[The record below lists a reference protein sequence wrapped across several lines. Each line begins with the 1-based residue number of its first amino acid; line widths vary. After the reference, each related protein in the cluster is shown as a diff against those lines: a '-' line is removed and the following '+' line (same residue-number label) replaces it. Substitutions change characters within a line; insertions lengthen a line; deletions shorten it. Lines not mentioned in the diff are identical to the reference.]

1 MLSND
6 KSVVRY
12 AISAA
17 VTAYDIDF
25 PFWDFSE
32 IVVTAT
38 NSATG
43 ESVILKKDID
53 YTITVSE
60 AITDPVYQD
69 GTVNMIS
76 NTYKSYDALVI
87 SRELPLTQDADYKNG
102 EPINADTLEMSFDRT
117 TAQIQQVAEEAGHA
131 LKLPITENAG
141 DYTMPEASQRRRK
154 VLGFDDD
161 GETIVMFSNPDD
173 AIEQAEDANQQS
185 QSILDQVTTLKEQT
199 DDAKEAAE
207 AAQDAAEAAESGAE
221 QALQDTIQAK
231 LDALEAIGETDTEGA
246 RGNAITSITNALN
259 AALSAIGKTDDEGA
273 RKAALDAINAAL
285 TAALAAIGQDNSS
298 GARGNAITA
307 IAAALQSALSAIGQS
322 NSTGARG
329 DAISAIEAALQTA
342 LSSIQQTAETVN
354 AEIDAKVEEAA
365 DSASAALNSQNA
377 AKASENAAKA
387 SETASKTSE
396 TNAKQSETNAK
407 NSETAAKTSE
417 DNAAESESEA
427 LASKTAAKSS
437 EDNAK
442 ISEDNAAESEG
453 NALLYKNAAE
463 SAKTAAESA
472 RDAAQEAQEAA
483 EKAAEDAAAIADID
497 IASPTAAGIT
507 KLYDEARGQNTDG
520 AVSQKAINDEL
531 SDIDDA
537 LNDRYTKNETYSRTE
552 IDNKLADAASILPIP
567 LVSAEFT
574 STGTGIQIVMNNN
587 YVGYG
592 NVTVRYKIGNDP
604 SETDTVASFPITNVQ
619 TGTYYFRA
627 FPASGSLD
635 EPSPSAILALD
646 TSKVMTPTY
655 QWDNITDS
663 ISFACQTPAADIR
676 YTTDGLEPTATSGTP
691 YTSPIALTAQTTFKV
706 KAFKGGMADSDT
718 LSVTITKVA
727 TPTFNFVKNGETGTV
742 TMSCSTVGA
751 VIKYTTDDS
760 EPTEN
765 NGTVYSGAI
774 TLNGTSTKYRIKAF
788 LSGCIDSEEIQG
800 DAMFARIFG
809 VRWPVYGKS
818 GAENPDGQRLTP
830 DTDPLGVVTETVT
843 QEPVPEITGTQSGS
857 SIFDDYGP
865 WNLVIHNREEDGTDG
880 PKKGESGFSLTDKD
894 VMVKFPEETY
904 IKLTVDADWFALYIS
919 DSEAEGFV
927 KAPWCGMDIAR
938 YETSNNNQSRS
949 GQTVTVSQSINTMR
963 TNARAKGAGWEL
975 QDLIVRSA
983 PCWLFMVEYASRDS
997 QGKIGKG
1004 ISNASAK
1011 HNTGETDAMVY
1022 HTGRVAGTDG
1032 NTAVQY
1038 RGIENPWG
1046 NVYEW
1051 CDGFNTVSGHHYVC
1065 FDRSKYASD
1074 VTEGYT
1080 EVGSGGF
1087 SNNYTADMYLDP
1099 DMPCLIGM
1107 PKPGSSGGSES
1118 TYFCDYGY
1126 LSASSTYVLYVS
1138 GNYNDGGNCGLFYFY
1153 VNRTSSSTYSYYGSR
1168 LSYAEPSAA

>member
-43 ESVILKKDID
+43 ASVVLKKDVD

-76 NTYKSYDALVI
+76 DTYKSYNALVI
-87 SRELPLTQDADYKNG
+87 SRELSLTQDTDYKNG
-102 EPINADTLEMSFDRT
+102 EPINADTLEMSLDRT
-117 TAQIQQVAEEAGHA
+117 TAQIQQVAEEAGHS
-131 LKLPITENAG
+131 LKLPATENAG
-141 DYTMPEASQRRRK
+141 EYTMPEASQRERK
-154 VLGFDDD
+154 VLGFDSD
-161 GETIVMFSNPDD
+161 GKTIVMFSNPDD
-173 AIEQAEDANQQS
+173 AIEQANNTNQQS
-185 QSILDQVTTLKEQT
+185 SQILQETRQLKEGA
-199 DDAKEAAE
+199 DDAKAAAE
-207 AAQDAAEAAESGAE
+207 NAQKAAETAQANAE
-221 QALQDTIQAK
+221 QALEDTIQAK
-231 LDALEAIGETDTEGA
+231 LDALAAIGESDAEGA
-246 RGNAITSITNALN
+246 RGNAISSIASALDS
-259 AALSAIGKTDDEGA
+259 ALDSIGRTDDEGA
-273 RKAALDAINAAL
+273 RMAALEAINLAL
-285 TAALAAIGQDNSS
+285 TNALADIGQDNSS

-307 IAAALQSALSAIGQS
+307 ITTALNNALASIGQS
-322 NSTGARG
+322 DTAGARG
-329 DAISAIEAALQTA
+329 EAITAIQNALNTA
-342 LSSIQQTAETVN
+342 LSSIQSTASSVN
-354 AEIDAKVEEAA
+354 AEIDAKVDAAA
-365 DSASAALNSQNA
+365 DSASAALASQNA

-387 SETASKTSE
+387 SETAAKTSE
-396 TNAKQSETNAK
+396 NNAKSSETNAK

-574 STGTGIQIVMNNN
+574 STGTGLQIVMNNN
-587 YVGYG
+587 YIGYG

-676 YTTDGLEPTATSGTP
+676 YTTDGLEPSATSGTP
-691 YTSPIALTAQTTFKV
+691 YTGPIALTSQTTFKV

-727 TPTFNFVKNGETGTV
+727 TPTFSFVKNGETGTV
-742 TMSCSTVGA
+742 TMGCSTASA
-751 VIKYTTDDS
+751 VIKYTTDGS
-760 EPTEN
+760 EPTEQ

-800 DAMFARIFG
+800 DAVFAQIFA
-809 VRWPVYGKS
+809 VQWNYGAS
-818 GAENPDGQRLTP
+818 PSNLTRLTP
-830 DTDPLGVVTETVT
+830 DTDPLGIVTETIST
-843 QEPVPEITGTQSGS
+843 EPVIATSSGGGS
-857 SIFDDYGP
+857 SPFDAYGP
-865 WNLVIHNREEDGTDG
+865 WNGMKRRNFVDNGSGVFIPDAWEGEE
-880 PKKGESGFSLTDKD
+880 GFTTTGKD
-894 VMVKFPEETY
+894 TMVWIPPFYVK
-904 IKLTVDADWFALYIS
+904 TVDDASSQLRTYYLANDAM
-919 DSEAEGFV
+919 EGFTLH
-927 KAPWCGMDIAR
+927 PGSGMYVGA
-938 YETSNNNQSRS
+938 YVTSNNNQSMAGKS
-949 GQTVTVSQSINTMR
+949 FQVSQSIVTMR
-963 TNARAKGAGWEL
+963 TNAKAKGAGWG
-975 QDLIVRSA
+975 LIDWAARSA
-983 PCWLFMVEYASRDS
+983 LQYLFIVEFASWNSQVLFNQTSGTQNQTGLTDS
-997 QGKIGKG
+997 LPF
-1004 ISNASAK
+1004 
-1011 HNTGETDAMVY
+1011 
-1022 HTGRVAGTDG
+1022 HTGYNGKV
-1032 NTAVQY
+1032 VY
-1038 RGIENPWG
+1038 RHVEDLWNG
-1046 NVYEW
+1046 VYEW
-1051 CDGFNTVSGHHYVC
+1051 TDGVNVIGGQVYIST
-1065 FDRSKYASD
+1065 DRENYQSD
-1074 VTEGYT
+1074 ITEGYT
-1080 EVGSGGF
+1080 LISGCAGTNYNIQKLKYDASNPWCIGLPEYTSGGDYSSYIGDDGNI
-1087 SNNYTADMYLDP
+1087 SN
-1099 DMPCLIGM
+1099 G
-1107 PKPGSSGGSES
+1107 
-1118 TYFCDYGY
+1118 
-1126 LSASSTYVLYVS
+1126 TYVLLCGGYWASSS
-1138 GNYNDGGNCGLFYFY
+1138 GRGLFYFRA
-1153 VNRTSSSTYSYYGSR
+1153 NRSSSNAYSDHGSR
-1168 LSYAEPSAA
+1168 LSYKEAV

>member
-1 MLSND
+1 MLSNNT
-6 KSVVRY
+6 SVARY

-87 SRELPLTQDADYKNG
+87 SRELPLTQDTDYKNS
-102 EPINADTLEMSFDRT
+102 EPVNADTLEMSLDRA

-141 DYTMPEASQRRRK
+141 DYTMPEASQRQRK

-592 NVTVRYKIGNDP
+592 NVTVRYKIGEDP
-604 SETDTVASFPITNVQ
+604 TKTDTIASFPITDVQ
-619 TGTYYFRA
+619 SGTYYFRA
-627 FPASGSLD
+627 FPEEGSLD
-635 EPSPSAILALD
+635 EPSPSAIVALD

-655 QWDNITDS
+655 QWDDVTDS

-676 YTTDGLEPTATSGTP
+676 YTTDGLDPSATSGTP
-691 YTSPIALTAQTTFKV
+691 YTTPISLTSQTSFKV

-788 LSGCIDSEEIQG
+788 LSGCVDSEEIQG

-809 VRWPVYGKS
+809 VRRKRADNTS
-818 GAENPDGQRLTP
+818 PDWERLTP
-830 DTDPLGVVTETVT
+830 ETDPLDAVTETVSI
-843 QEPVPEITGTQSGS
+843 EPVPEITGTQSGQ

-865 WNLVIHNREEDGTDG
+865 WQKKMRNFEDDGTPGAWHGD
-880 PKKGESGFSLTDKD
+880 SGFSLTGKD
-894 VMVKFPEETY
+894 VMVYYPDCY
-904 IKLTVDADWFALYIS
+904 IKLVVSSDGYTYRYIS
-919 DSEAEGFV
+919 DTSVEGFV
-927 KAPWCGMDIAR
+927 KAPWSGMYGAR
-938 YETSNNNQSRS
+938 YKTSNSNQSRS
-949 GQTVTVSQSINTMR
+949 GATITVNQSIVTMR
-963 TNARAKGAGWEL
+963 NNAKAKGTGWGLHDFVE
-975 QDLIVRSA
+975 RCA
-983 PCWLFMVEYASRDS
+983 NEWLFIVEYASYDC
-997 QGKIGKG
+997 QTKIGEG
-1004 ISNASAK
+1004 VSTRSVQIA
-1011 HNTGETDAMVY
+1011 TGGTDAMTF
-1022 HTGRVAGTDG
+1022 HTGRAAGTA
-1032 NTAVQY
+1032 TAVSVQY
-1038 RGIENPWG
+1038 RYSEDLWG
-1046 NVYEW
+1046 NTYDW
-1051 CDGFNTVSGHHYVC
+1051 CDGINVINGQTWVSTDWQNYQ
-1065 FDRSKYASD
+1065 SD
-1074 VTEGYT
+1074 ITEGYT
-1080 EVGSGGF
+1080 QIGTALSGSNSGYISELVEDENNTWCCGVPKAF
-1087 SNNYTADMYLDP
+1087 S
-1099 DMPCLIGM
+1099 
-1107 PKPGSSGGSES
+1107 GSDS
-1118 TYFCDYGY
+1118 TYITDYAYYYSG
-1126 LSASSTYVLYVS
+1126 AYVLCVGGYF
-1138 GNYNDGGNCGLFYFY
+1138 GDGSKCGLFYFRAHRSSS
-1153 VNRTSSSTYSYYGSR
+1153 NTSSGTGSR
-1168 LSYAEPSAA
+1168 LTYREASAA

>member
-43 ESVILKKDID
+43 ASVVLKKDVD

-76 NTYKSYDALVI
+76 DTYKSYNALVI
-87 SRELPLTQDADYKNG
+87 SRELSLTQDADYKNG

-365 DSASAALNSQNA
+365 DSASAA
-377 AKASENAAKA
+377 
-387 SETASKTSE
+387 
-396 TNAKQSETNAK
+396 
-407 NSETAAKTSE
+407 
-417 DNAAESESEA
+417 
-427 LASKTAAKSS
+427 
-437 EDNAK
+437 
-442 ISEDNAAESEG
+442 
-453 NALLYKNAAE
+453 
-463 SAKTAAESA
+463 
-472 RDAAQEAQEAA
+472 QEAQEAA

-592 NVTVRYKIGNDP
+592 NVTVRYKIGEDP
-604 SETDTVASFPITNVQ
+604 TKTDTIASFPITDVQ
-619 TGTYYFRA
+619 SGTYYFRA
-627 FPASGSLD
+627 FPEEGSLD
-635 EPSPSAILALD
+635 EPSPSAIVALD

-655 QWDNITDS
+655 QWDDVTDS

-676 YTTDGLEPTATSGTP
+676 YTTDGLDPSATSGTP
-691 YTSPIALTAQTTFKV
+691 YTTPISLTSQTSFKV

-788 LSGCIDSEEIQG
+788 LSGCVDSEEIQG

-809 VRWPVYGKS
+809 VRRKRADNTS
-818 GAENPDGQRLTP
+818 PDWERLTP
-830 DTDPLGVVTETVT
+830 ETDPLDAVTETVSI
-843 QEPVPEITGTQSGS
+843 EPVPEITGTQSGQ

-865 WNLVIHNREEDGTDG
+865 WQKKMRNFEDDGTPGAWHGD
-880 PKKGESGFSLTDKD
+880 SGFSLTGKD
-894 VMVKFPEETY
+894 VMVYYPDCY
-904 IKLTVDADWFALYIS
+904 IKLVVSSDGYTYRYIS
-919 DSEAEGFV
+919 DTSVEGFV
-927 KAPWCGMDIAR
+927 KAPWSGMYGAR
-938 YETSNNNQSRS
+938 YKTSNSNQSRS
-949 GQTVTVSQSINTMR
+949 GATITVNQSIVTMR
-963 TNARAKGAGWEL
+963 NNAKAKGTGWGLHDFVE
-975 QDLIVRSA
+975 RCA
-983 PCWLFMVEYASRDS
+983 NEWLFIVEYASYDC
-997 QGKIGKG
+997 QTKIGEG
-1004 ISNASAK
+1004 VSTRSVQIA
-1011 HNTGETDAMVY
+1011 TGGTDAMTF
-1022 HTGRVAGTDG
+1022 HTGRAAGTA
-1032 NTAVQY
+1032 TAVSVQY
-1038 RGIENPWG
+1038 RYSEDLWG
-1046 NVYEW
+1046 NTYDW
-1051 CDGFNTVSGHHYVC
+1051 CDGINVINGQTWVSTDWQNYQ
-1065 FDRSKYASD
+1065 SD
-1074 VTEGYT
+1074 ITEGYT
-1080 EVGSGGF
+1080 QVGTALSGSNSGYISELVEDENNTWCCGVPKAFSGSDSTYITDYAYYYSGAYVLRVGGNF
-1087 SNNYTADMYLDP
+1087 SN
-1099 DMPCLIGM
+1099 
-1107 PKPGSSGGSES
+1107 GSK
-1118 TYFCDYGY
+1118 
-1126 LSASSTYVLYVS
+1126 
-1138 GNYNDGGNCGLFYFY
+1138 CGLFYFY
-1153 VNRTSSSTYSYYGSR
+1153 AYRSSSYAGSDTGSR
-1168 LSYAEPSAA
+1168 LTYREASAA